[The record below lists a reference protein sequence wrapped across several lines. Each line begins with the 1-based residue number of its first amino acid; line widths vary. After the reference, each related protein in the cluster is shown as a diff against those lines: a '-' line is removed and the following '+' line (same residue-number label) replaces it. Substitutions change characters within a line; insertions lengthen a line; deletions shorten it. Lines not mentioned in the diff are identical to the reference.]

1 MLKSHVET
9 ESRTTVFNQDLK
21 DIHAFVMI
29 MGLVIS
35 LLVRIRIKVRLSEEK
50 NERMKGECE
59 ANPMSEVGKGKEE
72 EARLMRSA

>member
-35 LLVRIRIKVRLSEEK
+35 LLVRIRIKVRLSGKK

-59 ANPMSEVGKGKEE
+59 ANRTNEVGKGKEE